1 MEKSARETKLLERSD
16 QSDPIGILSSPRD
29 LLPHDENEVV
39 NHAASIQP
47 LLPAELDNLNYP
59 SFLIAIHVDIQRKLS
74 LIIRS
79 QRTHAASKHNSMTIR
94 N

>member
-47 LLPAELDNLNYP
+47 LLPAEPDNLNYP